1 MTDAPQIT
9 IVPRLLRM
17 LRPCAPA
24 LAVLA
29 LALVAEHTPGRLG
42 LDMLDRS
49 ALETSERT
57 LDDTAVIFVAAR
69 AVNSV
74 VSMARSLT
82 VGVGITVSPGELLD
96 PLDRA
101 VDAVNDL
108 LLAAVTLAV
117 TANIVLVAVG
127 HVGLPTLSLLVT
139 VSLMGVTT
147 LADVQNF
154 HALLAR
160 RLCRIALVAVL
171 VARLGL
177 PTAVWSA
184 DRCAEFIAS
193 GRVEQ
198 ASAELRRL
206 GAPASLFSVSPAES
220 PAAFETVRA
229 AAAAI
234 STEPG
239 PFVLSLA
246 TLAGVTVL
254 RVMVL
259 PLVMI
264 MLLWRLARMLTA
276 S

>member
-1 MTDAPQIT
+1 MTDEPRVKN
-9 IVPRLLRM
+9 VPRRLLK
-17 LRPCAPA
+17 LRPCVPA

-29 LALVAEHTPGRLG
+29 LALVVDHTPGRLG

-57 LDDTAVIFVAAR
+57 LDDTAAIFVAAR

-101 VDAVNDL
+101 VDAVNDA
-108 LLAAVTLAV
+108 LLAGMIAAV
-117 TANIVLVAVG
+117 TANIVLVAAG
-127 HVGLPTLSLLVT
+127 HVGLPTLSLLVA
-139 VSLMGVTT
+139 VSLMGVTS
-147 LADVQNF
+147 LAGVQSV
-154 HALLAR
+154 HGLLAR
-160 RLCRIALVAVL
+160 RLCLIALVTVL
-171 VARLGL
+171 VGRLGL
-177 PTAVWSA
+177 PTVVLSA

-198 ASAELRRL
+198 ATAELRRL
-206 GAPASLFSVSPAES
+206 GAPASLFSISPVES
-220 PAAFETVRA
+220 PASFETVRA

-246 TLAGVTVL
+246 TLAGVTML
-254 RVMVL
+254 RVVVL
-259 PLVMI
+259 PLLLIVM
-264 MLLWRLARMLTA
+264 LWRLARMLTA
-276 S
+276 